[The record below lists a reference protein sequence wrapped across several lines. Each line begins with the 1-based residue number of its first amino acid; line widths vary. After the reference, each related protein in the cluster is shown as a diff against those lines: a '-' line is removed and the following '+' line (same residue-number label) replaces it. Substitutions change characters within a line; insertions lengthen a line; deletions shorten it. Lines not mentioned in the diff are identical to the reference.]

1 GVERDDRDEGSAG
14 ECRRRSSWHHQPEK
28 MQQRAVDSGMQQR
41 QQKQPPNV
49 VYALHITLPA
59 EARSHWS
66 VEQAYL
72 LSINLL
78 SSECGPLSLSG
89 IDAVGQR
96 IDLWPRLPSADFGDE
111 YGPHNR

>member
-1 GVERDDRDEGSAG
+1 MKLGHEQGEAGDRGGDWRVILCRGVERDDRDEGSAG

-59 EARSHWS
+59 VARSHWS
-66 VEQAYL
+66 VEQA
-72 LSINLL
+72 
-78 SSECGPLSLSG
+78 
-89 IDAVGQR
+89 
-96 IDLWPRLPSADFGDE
+96 
-111 YGPHNR
+111 